1 MQIRLITTL
10 LIGGPFYFGILIY
23 AFASTLPG
31 QTLQRFFAP
40 SDKPEVAPA
49 NDRSPK
55 GAKKSGAFTRGQT
68 VIPAA
73 IIAVSLAASGPA
85 ALAQSSED
93 DPVKRA
99 MERVEVAVG
108 ERAVAADRALAASL
122 LVNEGAVAR
131 RQGKPQQAATAFD
144 EAEKIA
150 AAADSFT
157 RSALIDELLRR
168 VAVERAALLEK
179 PVSADRPP
187 AIPALAGVIPG
198 IALARYREYREPLGR
213 ILIEEKVPVELLA
226 VALVESG
233 FNPLALS
240 PKGARGVWQLMP
252 ETAARYGLEVGVAD
266 DHRTHPEHSTRAAA
280 RYLSDLYRQFGDWK
294 LALAAYN
301 CGENRVR
308 RIIERT
314 GIRDFD
320 QLARRGLLPLETRKY
335 VPAVLAVWSQM
346 GSLNRLTQQ

>member
-10 LIGGPFYFGILIY
+10 LII
-23 AFASTLPG
+23 T
-31 QTLQRFFAP
+31 
-40 SDKPEVAPA
+40 
-49 NDRSPK
+49 
-55 GAKKSGAFTRGQT
+55 
-68 VIPAA
+68 
-73 IIAVSLAASGPA
+73 VSLAALGPT

-99 MERVEVAVG
+99 MERVEAAVG
-108 ERAVAADRALAASL
+108 ERAVVADRAMAASR
-122 LVNEGAVAR
+122 LVNEGAEAR
-131 RQGKPQQAATAFD
+131 KQGKPQQAVATFD

-150 AAADSFT
+150 AGDDSFS

-168 VAVERAALLEK
+168 VAGERAALLEK
-179 PVSADRPP
+179 PVSADQSP
-187 AIPALAGVIPG
+187 AIPAPAGAIPR

-213 ILIEEKVPVELLA
+213 ILIEEKIPVELLA

-240 PKGARGVWQLMP
+240 PKGARGIWQFMP
-252 ETAARYGLEVGVAD
+252 ETAERYGLAVSFDD
-266 DHRTHPEHSTRAAA
+266 DHRTHPERSTRAAA
-280 RYLSDLYRQFGDWK
+280 RYLRDLYRQFGDWK

-301 CGENRVR
+301 WGENRMQ

-320 QLARRGLLPLETRKY
+320 QLARRGLLPLETRRY
-335 VPAVLAVWSQM
+335 VSAVLAVWSRM
-346 GSLNRLTQQ
+346 GSLKQ